1 MTSEDRE
8 QVWAEQ
14 KKLCAARYVW
24 SRRYDITPIGKIT
37 YEQWWEKMFN
47 DNYDRYTADMMAK
60 KRSGA

>member
-1 MTSEDRE
+1 MTSEEQE

-24 SRRYDITPIGKIT
+24 SRRYEITPIAKIT

-47 DNYDRYTADMMAK
+47 DNYDR
-60 KRSGA
+60 